1 MVVLGSESQDGNII
15 KGDFL
20 KLPTHFETD
29 AISFYLFHLVGFLLV
44 STYGIMKG
52 GSSFRCK
59 LLVPHSC

>member
-1 MVVLGSESQDGNII
+1 MIAKIYDSSFPIVVLGSESQDGNII

-44 STYGIMKG
+44 STYGIM
-52 GSSFRCK
+52 F
-59 LLVPHSC
+59 